1 MINFWRRRRHTSPP
15 DTRKNNLLARIR
27 LTLLLTFAAAV
38 LLLALPARAAPLQ
51 QNDTPYP
58 NPVETGYPG
67 EVTPTID
74 QGYQPPEEPT
84 TVLTLPP
91 AGSGT
96 PSLAPTTTQ
105 NPLTPSPTA
114 GRNLF
119 GTEDS
124 EMGNSLVTPPPS
136 ETPQPSPTFTPSATP
151 SATPGELTGFHL
163 NRQLFT
169 LGFLLP
175 LGLLVAGWLGYRLL
189 RTGEFKSE

>member
-1 MINFWRRRRHTSPP
+1 VINFWGRRRHNSPP
-15 DTRKNNLLARIR
+15 DSRKNNLLARIR
-27 LTLLLTFAAAV
+27 LTLILIFAVTV
-38 LLLALPARAAPLQ
+38 LLLALPARAASLQ

-67 EVTPTID
+67 EATPTFD
-74 QGYQPPEEPT
+74 QGYQPPDEPT
-84 TVLTLPP
+84 AFQTLPP
-91 AGSGT
+91 SGSGT
-96 PSLAPTTTQ
+96 PTLAPSLTQ

-136 ETPQPSPTFTPSATP
+136 ETPQPSPTTTPSATP
-151 SATPGELTGFHL
+151 SATPGNLSGFHL
-163 NRQLFT
+163 NRPLFT

-175 LGLLVAGWLGYRLL
+175 LGLLVLGWLGYRLL

>member
-1 MINFWRRRRHTSPP
+1 MA
-15 DTRKNNLLARIR
+15 KIR
-27 LTLLLTFAAAV
+27 LTLFILITASV
-38 LLLALPARAAPLQ
+38 LLLALPARAAAPQ

-67 EVTPTID
+67 DATPTFD
-74 QGYQPPEEPT
+74 QGYQPPDEPT
-84 TVLTLPP
+84 AGPTLPP
-91 AGSGT
+91 PGAGT
-96 PSLAPTTTQ
+96 PSLAPTI
-105 NPLTPSPTA
+105 
-114 GRNLF
+114 LF

-136 ETPQPSPTFTPSATP
+136 ETPQPSPTLTPTATP
-151 SATPGELTGFHL
+151 SATPGNMAGFHL

-169 LGFLLP
+169 MGFLLP